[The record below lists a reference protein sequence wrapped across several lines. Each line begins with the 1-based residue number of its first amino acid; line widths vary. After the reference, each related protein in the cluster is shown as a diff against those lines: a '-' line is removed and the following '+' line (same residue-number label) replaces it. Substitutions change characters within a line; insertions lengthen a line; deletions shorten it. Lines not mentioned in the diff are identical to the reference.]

1 MYLCLPYDIDKLILT
16 ALLDEDQRAIKV
28 KPIKMLIAAFL

>member
-1 MYLCLPYDIDKLILT
+1 MYLCVPFIIGNFFLT
-16 ALLDEDQRAIKV
+16 ALLDEVQRAIKV